1 MRKKFFLL
9 DLVRTSTSSFVASP
23 KVTFSRGILLPLAL
37 IGSDIICH
45 EDTKL
50 PAVKEFEATLMV
62 LDLLEA
68 RPIFSAGYDAV
79 IHIHTAVEEIQ
90 VTALI
95 GELDKATKKLK
106 RVPYEISFE
115 FTIF

>member
-1 MRKKFFLL
+1 
-9 DLVRTSTSSFVASP
+9 
-23 KVTFSRGILLPLAL
+23 
-37 IGSDIICH
+37 
-45 EDTKL
+45 
-50 PAVKEFEATLMV
+50 MV